1 MGRNRSSAH
10 TKAQRNG
17 RERDYNRCQV
27 CGSKKHVEGHHII
40 DHQFGGAANIDNI
53 VAFRDIFSA
62 ILQSHFRNSPVRK

>member
-53 VAFRDIFSA
+53 VALCRKHHNDLHSGKIDIFK
-62 ILQSHFRNSPVRK
+62 F

>member
-27 CGSKKHVEGHHII
+27 CGFKKHVEGHHII
-40 DHQFGGAANIDNI
+40 DHQFGGAAVTENKTII
-53 VAFRDIFSA
+53 GMSTGLREAR
-62 ILQSHFRNSPVRK
+62 L

>member
-27 CGSKKHVEGHHII
+27 CGFKNNI

-53 VAFRDIFSA
+53 VALCRKHHNDVHSGKIDIFK
-62 ILQSHFRNSPVRK
+62 F